1 MDEKR
6 KNAIYFYKQVLL
18 EKRSEL
24 VDIINNYIS
33 SEPESVRP
41 VLIDAANDILIKI
54 DKIIQG

>member
-24 VDIINNYIS
+24 VDIINNYTS

-41 VLIDAANDILIKI
+41 VLIDAANDILLKSIR
-54 DKIIQG
+54 